1 MQFLNSKCHVRQNL
15 TYPFLLAQKNNAG
28 AKISRTYHK
37 KQRFWHNGTW
47 ILPGIVPKICS
58 FWILNVI
65 LSKIWPHHFNG
76 LQKTWLEPKFEVS
89 NSKNTNFGIMVPG
102 FYLGL
107 YLKYAVFEFLTSSWV
122 KSDPPIFTGS
132 QNHGCSQNFMHLSQE
147 TQILE

>member
-1 MQFLNSKCHVRQNL
+1 M
-15 TYPFLLAQKNNAG
+15 
-28 AKISRTYHK
+28 
-37 KQRFWHNGTW
+37 
-47 ILPGIVPKICS
+47 
-58 FWILNVI
+58 
-65 LSKIWPHHFNG
+65 
-76 LQKTWLEPKFEVS
+76 PKFVFFES
-89 NSKNTNFGIMVPG
+89 ETSNFGYSHVFLR